1 MFLIFLMFKNFYF
14 LSVKN
19 DKKIL
24 FKITV
29 KYTLKVYLTIILKNN
44 FNFFLKV
51 IKNIKNTFFKSDNL
65 KIATFRS
72 H

>member
-1 MFLIFLMFKNFYF
+1 MFKNFYF

-44 FNFFLKV
+44 FNFFLKI
-51 IKNIKNTFFKSDNL
+51 IKNIKNIF
-65 KIATFRS
+65 
-72 H
+72 